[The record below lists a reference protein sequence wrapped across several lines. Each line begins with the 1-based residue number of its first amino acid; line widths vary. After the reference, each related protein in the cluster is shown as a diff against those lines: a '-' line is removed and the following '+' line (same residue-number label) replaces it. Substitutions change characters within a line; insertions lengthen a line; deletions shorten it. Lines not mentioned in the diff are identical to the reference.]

1 MRIPIAKEIQEKV
14 NNGDVLVAIEWFKWT
29 LFGLRFTYHTAAKTE
44 WSCSNLYAIERSDFS
59 EEEYLAGYEIDDKF
73 LRITPFKTF
82 GIPLKGQGYVFG
94 LDFRSDGIY
103 YDFIYETEYL
113 AHIYVKMTSKGEFD
127 NKIIVPPTWD
137 LVKREKILLSKAEGV
152 KVQCANILEIPT
164 S

>member
-29 LFGLRFTYHTAAKTE
+29 LFGLRFTYHTAARTE
-44 WSCSNLYAIERSDFS
+44 WSCSNLHAIERSDFS

-73 LRITPFKTF
+73 LRITPFKMF
-82 GIPLKGQGYVFG
+82 GIPLKGQGYVCG
-94 LDFRSDGIY
+94 LEFRSDGLY

-113 AHIYVKMTSKGEFD
+113 AHVQVKMASEGKFD

-137 LVKREKILLSKAEGV
+137 LAKREKILLSKAEDV
-152 KVQCANILEIPT
+152 KVECTNILEIPA

>member
-29 LFGLRFTYHTAAKTE
+29 LFGLRFTYHTAARTE
-44 WSCSNLYAIERSDFS
+44 WSCSNLYAIERSNFS

-73 LRITPFKTF
+73 LRLTPFKMF
-82 GIPLKGQGYVFG
+82 GIPLKGQGYVDG
-94 LDFRSDGIY
+94 LEFRSDGLY

-113 AHIYVKMTSKGEFD
+113 AHVQVKMTSEGKFD

-137 LVKREKILLSKAEGV
+137 LAKREKILLSKAEGV
-152 KVQCANILEIPT
+152 KVQCTNILEIPA